1 MYSLNKKV
9 GVFMQYD
16 IYQIKVTDEIHDYV
30 NSNEGGHT
38 GAAKKYPLYHAKMET
53 MHGRGDDRKI
63 NFKSEF
69 FSHYT
74 KVCEVDGRFCGL
86 TQGDSVDYTVTNKN
100 EVFSILNQYYLDE
113 DTGEDIV
120 FDKHVSGFKMKTITR
135 KDGEVVTYRDM
146 HSLSVGDIIAEVPQ
160 IGYEVMRKEDIVKET
175 RYFIVESYGFSDI
188 TDKISNED
196 IAINRIAEA
205 V

>member
-1 MYSLNKKV
+1 
-9 GVFMQYD
+9 MQYD

-86 TQGDSVDYTVTNKN
+86 TQGDSVDYTVTNKK

-188 TDKISNED
+188 SDKISNED

>member
-9 GVFMQYD
+9 GVFMQYN
-16 IYQIKVTDEIHDYV
+16 IYQIKVTDEIHDFV

-63 NFKSEF
+63 DFKAEF

-74 KVCEVDGRFCGL
+74 KVCEVDSRYNGL
-86 TQGDSVDYTVTNKN
+86 SSGDIDYTIKSKN
-100 EVFSILNQYYLDE
+100 EVFGILNQQYLDE

-120 FDKHVSGFKMKTITR
+120 FDSHVSGFVMKTITR
-135 KDGEVVTYRDM
+135 KDGEQVTYRDM
-146 HSLSVGDIIAEVPQ
+146 HSLSVGDIIAEQPQ
-160 IGYEVMRKEDIVKET
+160 VGYEVMEIEDIIPNT
-175 RYFIVESYGFSDI
+175 RYFIVENYGFTDI
-188 TDKISNED
+188 TAIIESGDV
-196 IAINRIAEA
+196 AINRIKESA
-205 V
+205 

>member
-1 MYSLNKKV
+1 
-9 GVFMQYD
+9 MQYD

-30 NSNEGGHT
+30 NSNEGGHS

-53 MHGRGDDRKI
+53 MHARGDSDKI
-63 NFKSEF
+63 DFKSEY

-86 TQGDSVDYTVTNKN
+86 TQGDSVDYTVTSKN
-100 EVFSILNQYYLDE
+100 EVFSILNQCYLNE
-113 DTGEDIV
+113 ETGEDIV
-120 FDKHVSGFKMKTITR
+120 FEKHVSGYTMKSFVRDGKTI
-135 KDGEVVTYRDM
+135 EYRNM

-160 IGYEVMRKEDIVKET
+160 IGYEVMRTEDVVKET

-188 TDKISNED
+188 TDIIDGSD
-196 IAINRIAEA
+196 IAVNRIAEA

>member
-1 MYSLNKKV
+1 
-9 GVFMQYD
+9 MQYD

-86 TQGDSVDYTVTNKN
+86 TQGDSVDYTVTNKK

-175 RYFIVESYGFSDI
+175 RYFIVEPYGFSDI

>member
-1 MYSLNKKV
+1 
-9 GVFMQYD
+9 MQYN
-16 IYQIKVTDEIHDYV
+16 IYQIKVTDEIHNYV

-100 EVFSILNQYYLDE
+100 EVMSILNQCYLNE

-120 FDKHVSGFKMKTITR
+120 FENHVSGFKMKTITR
-135 KDGEVVTYRDM
+135 KDGEQITYRDM
-146 HSLSVGDIIAEVPQ
+146 HSLSVGDIVAEVPQ
-160 IGYEVMRKEDIVKET
+160 IGYEVMRTEDVVKET

-188 TDKISNED
+188 TDIIEKED
-196 IAINRIAEA
+196 IALNRIAEA

>member
-1 MYSLNKKV
+1 
-9 GVFMQYD
+9 MQYN
-16 IYQIKVTDEIHDYV
+16 IYQIKVTDEIHNYV

-86 TQGDSVDYTVTNKN
+86 TQGDSIDYTVTSKN
-100 EVFSILNQYYLDE
+100 EVFSILNQCYLNE

-135 KDGEVVTYRDM
+135 KDGEVITYRDM

-160 IGYEVMRKEDIVKET
+160 IGYEVMRAEDVIKET

-188 TDKISNED
+188 TDIIDGSD
-196 IAINRIAEA
+196 IAVNRIAEA

>member
-1 MYSLNKKV
+1 
-9 GVFMQYD
+9 MQYD

-63 NFKSEF
+63 NFKTEF

-86 TQGDSVDYTVTNKN
+86 TQGDSIDYTVTSKN
-100 EVFSILNQYYLDE
+100 EVFSILNQCYLNE

-120 FDKHVSGFKMKTITR
+120 FEKHVSGFKMKTITR
-135 KDGEVVTYRDM
+135 KDGEVITYRDM

-160 IGYEVMRKEDIVKET
+160 IGYEVMRAEDVIKET

-188 TDKISNED
+188 TDIIDGSD
-196 IAINRIAEA
+196 IAVNRIAEA

>member
-1 MYSLNKKV
+1 
-9 GVFMQYD
+9 MQYD

-30 NSNEGGHT
+30 NSNEGGHS

-100 EVFSILNQYYLDE
+100 EVMSILNQCYLNE

-120 FDKHVSGFKMKTITR
+120 FENHVSGFKMKTITR
-135 KDGEVVTYRDM
+135 KNGEVVTYRDM

-160 IGYEVMRKEDIVKET
+160 IGYEVMRAEDIVKET
-175 RYFIVESYGFSDI
+175 RYYIVESYGFSDI
-188 TDKISNED
+188 TDIIDESD
-196 IAINRIAEA
+196 IAVNRIAEA

>member
-1 MYSLNKKV
+1 
-9 GVFMQYD
+9 MQYN
-16 IYQIKVTDEIHDYV
+16 IYQIKVTDEIHNYV

-100 EVFSILNQYYLDE
+100 EVMSILNQCYLNE

-120 FDKHVSGFKMKTITR
+120 FDKHVSNYVMKTVTR
-135 KDGEVVTYRDM
+135 KDGEQVTYRDM
-146 HSLSVGDIIAEVPQ
+146 HSLSVGDIIAEQPQ
-160 IGYEVMRKEDIVKET
+160 IGYEVMDLDDIIPET
-175 RYFIVESYGFSDI
+175 RYYIVES
-188 TDKISNED
+188 
-196 IAINRIAEA
+196 
-205 V
+205 

>member
-1 MYSLNKKV
+1 
-9 GVFMQYD
+9 MQYD

-38 GAAKKYPLYHAKMET
+38 GAAKKYPLYNAKMET
-53 MHGRGDDRKI
+53 MHARGDSDKI
-63 NFKSEF
+63 DFKSEY

-86 TQGDSVDYTVTNKN
+86 TQGDSVDYTVTSKN
-100 EVFSILNQYYLDE
+100 EVFSILNQCYLNE
-113 DTGEDIV
+113 ETGEDVV
-120 FDKHVSGFKMKTITR
+120 FENHVSGYNMKTITR

-160 IGYEVMRKEDIVKET
+160 IGYEVMRAEDIVKET
-175 RYFIVESYGFSDI
+175 RYYIVEGYGFSDI
-188 TDKISNED
+188 TDKISKED
-196 IAINRIAEA
+196 VAINRIKES